1 MQTPTAVKPPTAV
14 DPTAPAVS
22 TPYPRFA
29 GRWVMVTGAGTGFG
43 SEIAKR
49 AAAEGAD
56 VIVHYN
62 RSEAGA
68 RDTAAAVEDQG
79 HQTRIVQADLRSW
92 DDIKRMTETVWEATG
107 GIDVLVNNVGDIAT
121 DQMSWRDIDEAV
133 VDRVLAVD
141 IKGTMLMIHENGL
154 RMMARGRG
162 AIVNIA
168 STVVVRGS
176 PRAPQ
181 YAAGKYGII
190 GLTKSYAAAF
200 APTVRVTA
208 FGPGF
213 MTTKSTLTR
222 EDWNNGRRQR
232 VLDQTPMGRIP
243 APEELA
249 AAALWLATDDA
260 AHMTGNFIM
269 CDGGYSMIG
278 A

>member
-1 MQTPTAVKPPTAV
+1 MTTTDQSKPASFPQ
-14 DPTAPAVS
+14 PA
-22 TPYPRFA
+22 YPRFA
-29 GRWVMVTGAGTGFG
+29 GKWVMVTGAGTGFG
-43 SEIAKR
+43 ATLAQR
-49 AAAEGAD
+49 AAAEGAN

-62 RSEAGA
+62 TSEAGA
-68 RDTAAAVEDQG
+68 KRTAEFVKG
-79 HQTRIVQADLRSW
+79 LGRQTKIIRADLRSW
-92 DDIKRMTETVWEATG
+92 EEIKAMTNEVWEFTG
-107 GIDVLVNNVGDIAT
+107 GLDVLINNVGDIAT
-121 DQMSWRDIDEAV
+121 DQMSWRDIKEEV

-141 IKGTMLMIHENGL
+141 IKGTMLMVHENGE
-154 RMMARGRG
+154 RMLARGRG

-190 GLTKSYAAAF
+190 GITKSYAAAF
-200 APTVRVTA
+200 APTVRVNA

-213 MTTKSTLTR
+213 METESTVTR
-222 EDWNNGRRQR
+222 EDWNNGRRER
-232 VLDQTPMGRIP
+232 VLSQTPMGRIP
-243 APEELA
+243 PPEELA
-249 AAALWLATDDA
+249 AAALWLATDDT

>member
-1 MQTPTAVKPPTAV
+1 MTNDQGVKSPNFPQPV
-14 DPTAPAVS
+14 
-22 TPYPRFA
+22 YPRFS
-29 GRWVMVTGAGTGFG
+29 GKWVMVTGAGTGFG
-43 SEIAKR
+43 STLAQR

-56 VIVHYN
+56 VVIHYN
-62 RSEAGA
+62 SSESGAQRTAGI
-68 RDTAAAVEDQG
+68 VESFG
-79 HQTRIVQADLRSW
+79 RKAIIVQADLKHW
-92 DDIKRMTETVWEATG
+92 DQTREMCAKVWDLTG
-107 GIDVLVNNVGDIAT
+107 ALDVLINNVGDIAT
-121 DQMSWRDIDEAV
+121 DQMSWRDITEEV

-141 IKGTMLMIHENGL
+141 IKGTMAMIHENGE
-154 RMMARGRG
+154 RMLKRGRG

-181 YAAGKYGII
+181 YAAGKYGIL

-200 APTVRVTA
+200 APTVRVNA

-213 MTTKSTLTR
+213 METESTLAR
-222 EDWNNGRRQR
+222 EDWNNGRRER
-232 VLDQTPMGRIP
+232 VLSQTPMGRIP
-243 APEELA
+243 PPEELA

-260 AHMTGNFIM
+260 SHMTGNFIM